1 MCIISVTV
9 STCYDLLLGETGGSS
24 QVAGEGV
31 TRSHRSHR
39 TENTGAVMQGPAV
52 SAGER
57 EDIFHFHS

>member
-1 MCIISVTV
+1 MCIISVPV

-31 TRSHRSHR
+31 TRSHR